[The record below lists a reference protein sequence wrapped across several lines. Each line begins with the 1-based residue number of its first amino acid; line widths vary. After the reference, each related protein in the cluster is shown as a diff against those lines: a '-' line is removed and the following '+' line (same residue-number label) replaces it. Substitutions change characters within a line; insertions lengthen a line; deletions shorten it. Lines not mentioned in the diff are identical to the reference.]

1 MKQAIIYIRV
11 STTMQAEEGVSLNAQ
26 KAKAEAWAQLNDY
39 EIKAAY
45 TDAGISGKRADNR
58 GGLQSALNACNKDD
72 ALVVYSLSRLARS
85 TKDTIEI
92 SELLQNK
99 GADLVS
105 ISEKIDTTTAAG
117 KMVFRM
123 LAVMAEFESDQLS
136 ERTKTAMQ
144 YKRSKGERVG
154 SIPYGKKLHDNGIDL
169 LPDNTEIEIISL
181 IGILKRDGLSLNK
194 IAAHLNNTKHQP
206 RGKKWYAQ
214 TIKRVLA
221 A

>member
-1 MKQAIIYIRV
+1 
-11 STTMQAEEGVSLNAQ
+11 MQAEEGVSLDAQ

-58 GGLQSALNACNKDD
+58 NGLQDALNACSKDD

-154 SIPYGKKLHDNGIDL
+154 SIPYGKKLHDNGVDL
-169 LPDNTEIEIISL
+169 LPNNIEQEIISL
-181 IGILKRDGLSLNK
+181 IGSLKRDGLSLNK
-194 IAAHLNNTKHQP
+194 IAAHLNKTKHQP
-206 RGKKWYAQ
+206 RGKQWYAQ

>member
-11 STTMQAEEGVSLNAQ
+11 STTMQAEEGVSLDAQ
-26 KAKAEAWAQLNDY
+26 KAKAYAWAELNDY
-39 EIKAAY
+39 EIKATY
-45 TDAGISGKRADNR
+45 MDAGISGKRADNR
-58 GGLQSALNACNKDD
+58 NGLQDALNDCSKDD

-144 YKRSKGERVG
+144 YKKSKGERVG
-154 SIPYGKKLHDNGIDL
+154 SIPYGKRLHGNGVDL
-169 LPDNTEIEIISL
+169 LIDETEQEIIVL
-181 IGILKRDGLSLNK
+181 IGNLNKDGLSLNK
-194 IAAHLNNTKHQP
+194 IAAYLNNTKHQP
-206 RGKKWYAQ
+206 RGNKWYPQ

>member
-1 MKQAIIYIRV
+1 MKQAVIYIRV
-11 STTMQAEEGVSLNAQ
+11 STMMQVDEGVSLDAQ
-26 KAKAEAWAQLNDY
+26 KAKAKAWAELNDY
-39 EIKAAY
+39 EVKEVY

-58 GGLQSALNACNKDD
+58 TGLQNALHACSKDD
-72 ALVVYSLSRLARS
+72 ALIVYSLSRLARS

-105 ISEKIDTTTAAG
+105 ISEKIDTTTASG

-136 ERTKTAMQ
+136 ERTKIAMQ

-169 LPDNTEIEIISL
+169 LPNSTEQEIILL
-181 IGILKRDGLSLNK
+181 IESLKRDGLSLNK
-194 IAAHLNNTKHQP
+194 IAAHLNKTKHQP